1 MIDNVMEPG
10 EALNSRRIA
19 INQFFM
25 DHARA
30 WELFMATLAINSVAV
45 GLLVVEDND
54 QTLLVSIEWILTL
67 GFSFEYAIRLWAA
80 PNRFHYFKHHLID
93 LVSII
98 PPIRGARLLRL
109 LRLLRVAS
117 ELSSVLSSSRLSA
130 QRKLIGKVALFW
142 LAVVS
147 ISSVGMYL
155 AESAENPS
163 VRSIFDAFWW
173 AVVTITTV
181 GYGDVSPV
189 TVEGRLAAGVLMI
202 LGIVL
207 FSFLTAALTSA
218 IGSAGESK
226 GTVTAR
232 IQELEGLREKYL
244 ISEEEYAQLR
254 SQLLG
259 EL

>member
-1 MIDNVMEPG
+1 MSGDMMPRG
-10 EALNSRRIA
+10 LKQRSPRLA
-19 INQFFM
+19 INQFFL

-30 WELFMATLAINSVAV
+30 WEIFMALLAVVSVAV
-45 GLLVVEDND
+45 GLLVVEDSN
-54 QTLLVSIEWILTL
+54 QPLLIALEWALTV
-67 GFSFEYAIRLWAA
+67 GFSLEYALRLWAS
-80 PNRFHYFKHHLID
+80 PDRVHYFKNHLID

-117 ELSSVLSSSRLSA
+117 ELSSALSSSRLST

-147 ISSVGMYL
+147 ISSIGMYL

-163 VRSIFDAFWW
+163 VRTIFDAFWW

-218 IGSAGESK
+218 MASAGEVK
-226 GTVTAR
+226 GNVTAR
-232 IQELEGLREKYL
+232 LEELENLREKSL
-244 ISEEEYAQLR
+244 ISEDEYMQMR